1 MPLELDLVI
10 NAYEYARLCEVEQQ
24 TALLKTYNVLAVIGT
39 IDPEITGIPY
49 ISLENLINGTQTDV
63 FNQVLQQ
70 VAKPAQIQRIGENI
84 LRNFSIERVINS
96 LTILDAR
103 TVMANVDQ
111 ALSNYCQI
119 SQSTLSN
126 QTRMALYVHVSCLI
140 ERLIRNEPITS
151 YAVTTA
157 FDSEAT
163 VIYHN
168 IQKAFSVVEQIYS
181 VKIPDTELGYIFD
194 IVVANH

>member
-1 MPLELDLVI
+1 M
-10 NAYEYARLCEVEQQ
+10 
-24 TALLKTYNVLAVIGT
+24 
-39 IDPEITGIPY
+39 
-49 ISLENLINGTQTDV
+49 
-63 FNQVLQQ
+63 
-70 VAKPAQIQRIGENI
+70 
-84 LRNFSIERVINS
+84 INS

-151 YAVTTA
+151 YAVTTE

-181 VKIPDTELGYIFD
+181 VKIPNTELGYIFD